1 MSLAVAIASS
11 SSEKVISSWPSRPS
25 ALLPAE
31 CSSGFSAAAVAACAA
46 WLPRGPFALELRD
59 LMHDMQGERVHFHR
73 RAPARPRWLVRSE
86 WIWL

>member
-1 MSLAVAIASS
+1 VPESACISVVNSARSSTPLPSASNFLNRRVAIASS

-46 WLPRGPFALELRD
+46 WLLETRRFACLS
-59 LMHDMQGERVHFHR
+59 V
-73 RAPARPRWLVRSE
+73 A
-86 WIWL
+86 